1 MFNITNILVKIFA
14 WALIFCNSVQPEIR
28 TFSDANMG
36 KKSHFRTWVC
46 GSWSMV
52 HGSRF
57 KCNFHSSFLTRHSS
71 LFYPFFTFVAKNAKN
86 VWCILETFLPFC
98 RLHAETATLWW
109 LCSVAFPKSTPI
121 NISKKVKNEG
131 AFAFCRKTQDG
142 KPQQKL
148 TSLKA

>member
-1 MFNITNILVKIFA
+1 MQIWAKNHIFGHGCA
-14 WALIFCNSVQPEIR
+14 
-28 TFSDANMG
+28 
-36 KKSHFRTWVC
+36 
-46 GSWSMV
+46 V
-52 HGSRF
+52 HGPWFMVQDSSVTF
-57 KCNFHSSFLTRHSS
+57 IPHSSFFAFLPIFH
-71 LFYPFFTFVAKNAKN
+71 LCGKNAKN

-131 AFAFCRKTQDG
+131 SFAFCRKTQDG

-148 TSLKA
+148 TSLKALACSSLEERTRA